1 MGVIEASDRA
11 WKVVQMKSEKQGAA
25 EWLRGIIGRYEDEA
39 YGPDGGC
46 TTMVKMFGVVCKEE
60 TCRSCM
66 VKLMTAIADR
76 IDAERALPEGM
87 EWPRFEDGEL
97 VKVGDEVEF
106 KGETMRVYLATFY
119 ADRWVLWCSREGI
132 DGRLSGSYG
141 ERVKRPAPEVLAA
154 DGAPIEVGDTVYFV
168 DGDARP
174 LTVERI
180 DANGGEPTV
189 DLVYAGQILRWHSV
203 NPEKLTHERPDSW
216 ERIEEDAKLA
226 PRDYLEKRGMNPE
239 KTERIASMMADLVR
253 RAKAL
258 AKAGEVE

>member
-11 WKVVQMKSEKQGAA
+11 RKGVQMMDGKQGAA

-46 TTMVKMFGVVCKEE
+46 PTMARMFGVVCKEE

-76 IDAERALPEGM
+76 IDAERALPDGM

-97 VKVGDEVEF
+97 VKVGDEVEY
-106 KGETMRVYLATFY
+106 KDETMRVYLATLD
-119 ADRWVLWCSREGI
+119 ADGWALWCSREGI

-141 ERVKRPAPEVLAA
+141 ERVKRPAPEVLDA
-154 DGAPIEVGDTVYFV
+154 DGVPIKVGDTVYFV

-180 DANGGEPTV
+180 DANGGEPAV
-189 DLVYAGQILRWHSV
+189 DLVYAGQILRWHSA
-203 NPEKLTHERPDSW
+203 NPERLTHERPDSW
-216 ERIEEDAKLA
+216 RLWGDDLDMAVKLGEVDKA
-226 PRDYLEKRGMNPE
+226 E
-239 KTERIASMMADLVR
+239 MMR

-258 AKAGEVE
+258 SKGGQR